1 MSKKSRRRN
10 KILLGAAALFGAS
23 KLGLLGGKT
32 QITGAVGKDKR
43 LFTDIAKKGVA
54 PQIFTYTTTDTVA
67 TLNTSGYFNDV
78 STEVAVG
85 DVIIS
90 VTSTG
95 GTLASSIH
103 TVVSNASDV
112 VDVSDGTTIAQ
123 TDSD

>member
-1 MSKKSRRRN
+1 MAFARAGWNPIGGQSKK
-10 KILLGAAALFGAS
+10 G
-23 KLGLLGGKT
+23 T
-32 QITGAVGKDKR
+32 
-43 LFTDIAKKGVA
+43 A
-54 PQIFTYTTTDTVA
+54 PQLFTYTTTDTVA
-67 TLNTSGYFNDV
+67 TVNTAAYFNDV
-78 STEVAVG
+78 SEDVSVG

-103 TVVSNASDV
+103 TVVSNASGV